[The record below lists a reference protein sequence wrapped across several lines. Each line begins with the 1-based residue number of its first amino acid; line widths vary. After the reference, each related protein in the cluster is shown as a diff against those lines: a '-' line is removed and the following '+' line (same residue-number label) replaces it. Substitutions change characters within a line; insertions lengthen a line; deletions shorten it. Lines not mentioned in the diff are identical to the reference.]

1 MVVRLYKTKGNLNM
15 KKLAIFALS
24 IGLMG
29 FAQADV
35 SVYGMARVYEE
46 SSTVGTAASVTSLT
60 NDKSRIGFKASDAI
74 GNGLT
79 AFAVVETNVGVDAPA
94 ASTLGDRTALVGL
107 THQLGSIGFGRDKTA
122 LTKSLDSFDAMGG
135 DLFGSSAAAI
145 HSYQGTRLSNT
156 AFVSATLVQGL
167 TGKVELANSEVAGT
181 PNPQVYSLVYSTG
194 PISATYARFDNGTT
208 SVSDAVGAK
217 FEIAKTGTTVFGLYS
232 DNKVA
237 NVTSQGKSM
246 GVTQTVTPTLSA
258 MASYGENGGL
268 KAYNLG
274 ANYALGKN
282 TKVLARYLK
291 ETAATDTTRYG
302 AGLEYSF

>member
-1 MVVRLYKTKGNLNM
+1 M
-15 KKLAIFALS
+15 KKIAISALL

-35 SVYGMARVYEE
+35 SVYGMARVYQE

-60 NDKSRIGFKASDAI
+60 NDSSRLGIKASDAL

-79 AFAVVETNVGVDAPA
+79 AFAVVETGVGVDAPA

-107 THQLGSIGFGRDKTA
+107 SHTLGSIGFGRDKTA
-122 LTKSLDSFDAMGG
+122 LTKSLDSFDSMGG
-135 DLFGSSAAAI
+135 NIFGSSAGSI

-156 AFVSATLVQGL
+156 MFVSSAPMFGFV
-167 TGKVELANSEVAGT
+167 GKYEISNSEVAGT
-181 PNPQVYSLVYSTG
+181 PNPQSLSLVYSTG
-194 PISATYARFDNGTT
+194 PLSATYARFDNGST
-208 SVSDAVGAK
+208 SVSDVIGAK
-217 FEIAKTGTTVFGLYS
+217 FGIAKTGTTVFGLYS

-246 GVTQTVTPTLSA
+246 GVTQTVTPALSA

>member
-1 MVVRLYKTKGNLNM
+1 M

-46 SSTVGTAASVTSLT
+46 SSTVGTAASVTSMT
-60 NDKSRIGFKASDAI
+60 NDKSRIGIKASDAI

-107 THQLGSIGFGRDKTA
+107 SNKYGSLGLGRDKTA
-122 LTKSLDSFDAMGG
+122 LTKTIDSFDAMGG

-156 AFVSATLVQGL
+156 VFVSATLAQGL
-167 TGKVELANSEVAGT
+167 TGRVEMANSEVAGT
-181 PNPQVYSLVYSTG
+181 PNTQVYSLAYTAG
-194 PISATYARFDNGTT
+194 PATASLARYDNGTT
-208 SVSDAVGAK
+208 SATSVIGGK
-217 FEIAKTGTTVFGLYS
+217 FSLAKTGTTVFGLYTDS
-232 DNKVA
+232 TVA
-237 NVTSQGKSM
+237 NVANQGKSF
-246 GVTQTVTPTLSA
+246 GVTQTLTPKLTA
-258 MASYGENGGL
+258 MASYGENGAL
-268 KAYNLG
+268 KSYNVG
-274 ANYALGKN
+274 ANYELGKS

-291 ETAATDTTRYG
+291 DSAATDTTRYG
-302 AGLEYSF
+302 VGLEYNF

>member
-1 MVVRLYKTKGNLNM
+1 M
-15 KKLAIFALS
+15 KKIAISALL

-46 SSTVGTAASVTSLT
+46 SSTVGAAASVTSLT
-60 NDKSRIGFKASDAI
+60 NDKSRFGIKASDAL

-94 ASTLGDRTALVGL
+94 ASSLGDRAALVGL
-107 THQLGSIGFGRDKTA
+107 SHKFGSLGFGRDKTA

-156 AFVSATLVQGL
+156 AFVTITPVQGL
-167 TGKVELANSEVAGT
+167 TGKIEMSNSEVAGT

-208 SVSDAVGAK
+208 SVTDAVGAK
-217 FEIAKTGTTVFGLYS
+217 FEIAKTGTAVFGLYS
-232 DNKVA
+232 DNRVA
-237 NVTSQGKSM
+237 NVTSQGKSL

-268 KAYNLG
+268 KSYNLG

-282 TKVLARYLK
+282 AKVLARYLK

-302 AGLEYSF
+302 VGLEYSF

>member
-1 MVVRLYKTKGNLNM
+1 M

-60 NDKSRIGFKASDAI
+60 NDKSRIGIKASDSI

-94 ASTLGDRTALVGL
+94 ASTLGDRNAIVGL
-107 THQLGSIGFGRDKTA
+107 SHKMGSIGFGRDKTP
-122 LTKSLDSFDAMGG
+122 LTRSLDGFDAMGG

-145 HSYQGTRLSNT
+145 HSYQGTRLNN
-156 AFVSATLVQGL
+156 AVYVSATLVQGF
-167 TGKVELANSEVAGT
+167 TGNYVIANNEVAGT
-181 PNPQVYSLVYSTG
+181 PNPQTFSLVYSKG
-194 PISATYARFDNGTT
+194 PFAATYARFDNGTT

-232 DNKVA
+232 DNRVA
-237 NVTSQGKSM
+237 NVTSQGKSL

-302 AGLEYSF
+302 VGLEYSF

>member
-1 MVVRLYKTKGNLNM
+1 M
-15 KKLAIFALS
+15 KKIAISALL
-24 IGLMG
+24 IGLVG

-60 NDKSRIGFKASDAI
+60 NDKSRIGIKASDAL

-94 ASTLGDRTALVGL
+94 ASTLGDRAALVGL
-107 THQLGSIGFGRDKTA
+107 SHKMGSIGFGRDKTA
-122 LTKSLDSFDAMGG
+122 LTKSLDGFDAMGG

-156 AFVSATLVQGL
+156 AFVSITPVQGL

-217 FEIAKTGTTVFGLYS
+217 FELAKTGTTVFGLYS

-237 NVTSQGKSM
+237 NVTSQGKSL
-246 GVTQTVTPTLSA
+246 GVTQTLTPTLSA

-274 ANYALGKN
+274 ANYALGKSA
-282 TKVLARYLK
+282 KVLARYLK

>member
-1 MVVRLYKTKGNLNM
+1 M

-24 IGLMG
+24 IGLVG

-60 NDKSRIGFKASDAI
+60 NDKSRIGIKASDAI

-107 THQLGSIGFGRDKTA
+107 SHKMGSIGFGRDKTA
-122 LTKSLDSFDAMGG
+122 LTKSLDGFDAMGG

-274 ANYALGKN
+274 ANYALGKSA
-282 TKVLARYLK
+282 KVLARYLK
-291 ETAATDTTRYG
+291 ETAAIDTTRYG
-302 AGLEYSF
+302 VGLEYSF

>member
-1 MVVRLYKTKGNLNM
+1 M
-15 KKLAIFALS
+15 KKIAISALL

-60 NDKSRIGFKASDAI
+60 NDKSRIGIKASDAI

-79 AFAVVETNVGVDAPA
+79 AFVTVEANVGVDAPA
-94 ASTLGDRTALVGL
+94 ATTLGDRVALIGL
-107 THQLGSIGFGRDKTA
+107 SHKLGSIGFGRDKTA

-156 AFVSATLVQGL
+156 MFVSSAPMFGLV
-167 TGKVELANSEVAGT
+167 GKYEMSNSEVAGT

-194 PISATYARFDNGTT
+194 PLSATYARFDNGTT
-208 SVSDAVGAK
+208 SVSDAIGAK

-268 KAYNLG
+268 KSYNLG

-282 TKVLARYLK
+282 AKVLARYLK

-302 AGLEYSF
+302 AGFEYSF

>member
-1 MVVRLYKTKGNLNM
+1 M

-60 NDKSRIGFKASDAI
+60 NDKSRIGIKASDAV
-74 GNGLT
+74 GGGLT
-79 AFAVVETNVGVDAPA
+79 AFAVVETSVGVDAPA
-94 ASTLGDRTALVGL
+94 ATTLGDRVALVGL
-107 THQLGSIGFGRDKTA
+107 SNKYGSIGLGRDKTA

-156 AFVSATLVQGL
+156 MFVSASLVQGL
-167 TGKVELANSEVAGT
+167 VGKYEMSNSEVAGT

-194 PISATYARFDNGTT
+194 PLSATYARFDNGTT
-208 SVSDAVGAK
+208 SVSDAIGAK
-217 FEIAKTGTTVFGLYS
+217 FELAKTGTTVFGLYS

-258 MASYGENGGL
+258 MASYGVNGDRT
-268 KAYNLG
+268 AYNVG

-282 TKVLARYLK
+282 AKVLARYLR

-302 AGLEYSF
+302 VGLEYSF

>member
-1 MVVRLYKTKGNLNM
+1 M

-60 NDKSRIGFKASDAI
+60 NDKSRIGIKASDAV

-94 ASTLGDRTALVGL
+94 ASTLGDRAAVVGL
-107 THQLGSIGFGRDKTA
+107 SHKMGSIGFGRDKTA
-122 LTKSLDSFDAMGG
+122 LTKSIDGFDAMGG
-135 DLFGSSAAAI
+135 DLYGSSAAAI
-145 HSYQGTRLSNT
+145 HSYQGTRLSN
-156 AFVSATLVQGL
+156 AVFVSATLVQGL
-167 TGKVELANSEVAGT
+167 TGNYVMSNSEVAGT
-181 PNPQVYSLVYSTG
+181 PNPYTASLVYSKG
-194 PISATYARFDNGTT
+194 PVAATWARFDNGVTSTT
-208 SVSDAVGAK
+208 DVYGAK
-217 FEIAKTGTTVFGLYS
+217 FSLDKTGTTVFGLYS
-232 DNKVA
+232 DSKVA
-237 NVTSQGKSM
+237 NVANQGKSV
-246 GVTQTVTPTLSA
+246 GVNQTVTPTLIA
-258 MASYGENGGL
+258 MASYGENGAL
-268 KAYNLG
+268 KSYNLG

-291 ETAATDTTRYG
+291 ESATTDTTRYG
-302 AGLEYSF
+302 AGLEYNF

>member
-1 MVVRLYKTKGNLNM
+1 M

-60 NDKSRIGFKASDAI
+60 NDKSRIGIKASDNI

-79 AFAVVETNVGVDAPA
+79 AFVTVEANVGVDAPTA
-94 ASTLGDRTALVGL
+94 TTLGDRVSLVGL
-107 THQLGSIGFGRDKTA
+107 SNKYGSIGLGRDKTA

-156 AFVSATLVQGL
+156 VFVSATLVQGL
-167 TGKVELANSEVAGT
+167 VGKYELSNSEVAGT
-181 PNPQVYSLVYSTG
+181 PNPYTASLVYAKG
-194 PISATYARFDNGTT
+194 PVSATWARFDNGVTSTT
-208 SVSDAVGAK
+208 DAYGAK
-217 FEIAKTGTTVFGLYS
+217 FSLDKTGTTVFGLYS
-232 DNKVA
+232 DSKVA
-237 NVTSQGKSM
+237 TVANQGKSV
-246 GVTQTVTPTLSA
+246 GVTQTVTPTLTA
-258 MASYGENGGL
+258 MASYGVNGDRT
-268 KAYNLG
+268 AYNLG

-291 ETAATDTTRYG
+291 ESAATDTTRYG

>member
-1 MVVRLYKTKGNLNM
+1 M

-24 IGLMG
+24 ISLMG

-46 SSTVGTAASVTSLT
+46 SSTVGSAASVTSLT
-60 NDKSRIGFKASDAI
+60 NDKSRIGIKASDAV

-94 ASTLGDRTALVGL
+94 ASSLGDRTAVVGL
-107 THQLGSIGFGRDKTA
+107 SHKMGSIGFGRDKTA

-135 DLFGSSAAAI
+135 DVFGSSAAAI
-145 HSYQGTRLSNT
+145 HSYHGARLSN
-156 AFVSATLVQGL
+156 AVFASATLVQGL
-167 TGKVELANSEVAGT
+167 TGNYVISNSEVAGT
-181 PNPQVYSLVYSTG
+181 PNPQSLSLVYSTG
-194 PISATYARFDNGTT
+194 PVGVTYARFDNGTT
-208 SVSDAVGAK
+208 SVSDSIGAK
-217 FEIAKTGTTVFGLYS
+217 FELAKTGTTVFGLYS

-237 NVTSQGKSM
+237 NVTSQGKSI

-258 MASYGENGGL
+258 MASYGVNGDRT
-268 KAYNLG
+268 AYNLG
-274 ANYALGKN
+274 ANYALGKS

-302 AGLEYSF
+302 AGLEYNF

>member
-1 MVVRLYKTKGNLNM
+1 M
-15 KKLAIFALS
+15 KKIAISALL

-60 NDKSRIGFKASDAI
+60 NDKSRIGIKASDAI

-79 AFAVVETNVGVDAPA
+79 AFVTVETNVGVDAPTD
-94 ASTLGDRTALVGL
+94 SKIGSLLGDRAALVGL
-107 THQLGSIGFGRDKTA
+107 SHKMGSIGFGRDKTA

-145 HSYQGTRLSNT
+145 HSYQGTRLSN
-156 AFVSATLVQGL
+156 AVFVSATLVQGL
-167 TGKVELANSEVAGT
+167 TGNYVMANSEVAGT
-181 PNPQVYSLVYSTG
+181 ANPQSLSLVYSTG
-194 PISATYARFDNGTT
+194 PVGVTYARFDNGTT
-208 SVSDAVGAK
+208 SVSDAIGAK

-268 KAYNLG
+268 KSYNLG

-282 TKVLARYLK
+282 AKVLARYLK

>member
-1 MVVRLYKTKGNLNM
+1 M
-15 KKLAIFALS
+15 KKIAISALL

-35 SVYGMARVYEE
+35 SVYGMARVYQE

-60 NDKSRIGFKASDAI
+60 NDSSRLGIKASDAV

-79 AFAVVETNVGVDAPA
+79 AFAVVETGVGMDSPA
-94 ASTLGDRTALVGL
+94 ASTLGDRTAVVGL
-107 THQLGSIGFGRDKTA
+107 SHKMVSIGFGRDKTA
-122 LTKSLDSFDAMGG
+122 LTKSLDGFDAMGG
-135 DLFGSSAAAI
+135 SVFGSSAAAI
-145 HSYQGTRLSNT
+145 HSYQGTRLSN
-156 AFVSATLVQGL
+156 AVFLSAPLVKGL
-167 TGKVELANSEVAGT
+167 TGNYVMANSEVAGT
-181 PNPQVYSLVYSTG
+181 PNPQTFSLVYSTG
-194 PISATYARFDNGTT
+194 PLGATYARFDNGTT

-232 DNKVA
+232 DNRVV
-237 NVTSQGKSM
+237 NVTSQGKSI

-274 ANYALGKN
+274 ANYSLGKSA
-282 TKVLARYLK
+282 KVLARYLK
-291 ETAATDTTRYG
+291 ETATTNTTRYG
-302 AGLEYSF
+302 AGLEYNF

>member
-1 MVVRLYKTKGNLNM
+1 M
-15 KKLAIFALS
+15 KKIAISALL

-60 NDKSRIGFKASDAI
+60 NDKSRIGIKASDAI

-94 ASTLGDRTALVGL
+94 ASSLGDRAALVGL
-107 THQLGSIGFGRDKTA
+107 SHKMGSIGFGRDKTA

-145 HSYQGTRLSNT
+145 HSYQGTRLNN
-156 AFVSATLVQGL
+156 AVYVSVSPVQGF
-167 TGKVELANSEVAGT
+167 TGNYVMANSEVAGT
-181 PNPQVYSLVYSTG
+181 PNPQTFSLVYSTG
-194 PISATYARFDNGTT
+194 PIGATYARFDNGST
-208 SVSDAVGAK
+208 SVSDVVGAK
-217 FEIAKTGTTVFGLYS
+217 FEIAKTGTTLFGLYS

-268 KAYNLG
+268 KSYNLG
-274 ANYALGKN
+274 ANYALGKSA
-282 TKVLARYLK
+282 KVLARYLK

-302 AGLEYSF
+302 AGLEYNF

>member
-1 MVVRLYKTKGNLNM
+1 M
-15 KKLAIFALS
+15 KKIAISALL

-60 NDKSRIGFKASDAI
+60 NDKSRIGIKASDAI

-94 ASTLGDRTALVGL
+94 ASSLGDRAALVGL
-107 THQLGSIGFGRDKTA
+107 SHKMGSIGFGRDKTA

-156 AFVSATLVQGL
+156 MFVSSAPMFGLV
-167 TGKVELANSEVAGT
+167 GKYEMSNSEVAGT

-194 PISATYARFDNGTT
+194 PLSATYARFDNGTT
-208 SVSDAVGAK
+208 SVSDAIGAK

-246 GVTQTVTPTLSA
+246 GVTQTVTPALSA

-268 KAYNLG
+268 KSYNLG

-282 TKVLARYLK
+282 AKVLARYLK

-302 AGLEYSF
+302 AGFEYSF

>member
-1 MVVRLYKTKGNLNM
+1 M

-46 SSTVGTAASVTSLT
+46 SSTIGTAASVTSLT

-94 ASTLGDRTALVGL
+94 ASTLGDRNAIVGL
-107 THQLGSIGFGRDKTA
+107 SHKMGSIGFGRDKTP
-122 LTKSLDSFDAMGG
+122 LTRSLDGFDAMGG

-145 HSYQGTRLSNT
+145 HSYQGTRLSN
-156 AFVSATLVQGL
+156 AVFASATLVQGF
-167 TGKVELANSEVAGT
+167 TGNYVISNSEVAGT
-181 PNPQVYSLVYSTG
+181 PNPQTFSLVYSKG
-194 PISATYARFDNGTT
+194 PLAATYARFDNGTT

-217 FEIAKTGTTVFGLYS
+217 FELAKTGTTVFGLYS
-232 DNKVA
+232 ENKVA
-237 NVTSQGKSM
+237 NVSSQGKSM
-246 GVTQTVTPTLSA
+246 GVTQTLTPTLSA

-302 AGLEYSF
+302 VGLEYNF

>member
-1 MVVRLYKTKGNLNM
+1 M

-94 ASTLGDRTALVGL
+94 ASSLGDRTAVVGL
-107 THQLGSIGFGRDKTA
+107 SHKMGSIGFGRDKTA
-122 LTKSLDSFDAMGG
+122 LTKSLDGFDAMGG

-145 HSYQGTRLSNT
+145 HSYQGTRLSN
-156 AFVSATLVQGL
+156 AVFVSAPIVQGL
-167 TGKVELANSEVAGT
+167 TGNYVMSNSEVAGT
-181 PNPQVYSLVYSTG
+181 ANPQSLSLVYSTG
-194 PISATYARFDNGTT
+194 PVGVTYARFDNGST
-208 SVSDAVGAK
+208 SVSDAIGAK

-246 GVTQTVTPTLSA
+246 GVTQTVTPALSA

-274 ANYALGKN
+274 ANYALGKS

-302 AGLEYSF
+302 VGLEYNF